1 MFWQILVIFPGKDL
15 LVWPTIPGP
24 EYDTSSSQIFTA
36 KTFQT
41 KFQIVLL
48 WSSLLHL
55 SLKQIQYLVVQS
67 FTLVYFK
74 DNMTC
79 FQRFTHLFKWHKYQS
94 QTRGWQNPRMWS
106 RVRLGQSRLDNTFNE
121 NYMNSANVTSLVAVA
136 DQGMAKPEDLVQG
149 QVRLVQV
156 RQYF

>member
-1 MFWQILVIFPGKDL
+1 MISKEYIKLCLDFVLHILNVIAMYCIEYTANQKIQENQQIFQFIKILAITEFLFTFFGKDL

-41 KFQIVLL
+41 KYEIILL
-48 WSSLLHL
+48 WSRLLHL
-55 SLKQIQYLVVQS
+55 SLKQIEYLVVQS

-94 QTRGWQNPRMWS
+94 QTRG
-106 RVRLGQSRLDNTFNE
+106 
-121 NYMNSANVTSLVAVA
+121 
-136 DQGMAKPEDLVQG
+136 
-149 QVRLVQV
+149 
-156 RQYF
+156 